1 MIKKYII
8 KKELNLEF
16 RNNTSLFLITPTM
29 CVIIIVF
36 PILSENRFRVE
47 NDVFVIVQLLFLI
60 IFTTLFSIRNPL
72 EEQALIKE
80 LNFGAIKKI
89 DYFYSKTISEL
100 GIFYPQIILL
110 LILFS
115 GFTNTSINN
124 SVIYIIFSVLFFCLN
139 AIMVN
144 LFFQMFTSFNSRFVQ
159 FILIVPIYIGFAIL
173 IAPIWLGVNQEISNI
188 YLMMFLGITMVI
200 YSFTNFYLRKSQR
213 CFTDLLLYG
222 FF

>member
-47 NDVFVIVQLLFLI
+47 NDIFVIVQLLFLI

-80 LNFGAIKKI
+80 LNFGTIKKI

-200 YSFTNFYLRKSQR
+200 YSFTNFYLRKSQ
-213 CFTDLLLYG
+213 
-222 FF
+222 

>member
-1 MIKKYII
+1 MIKKYFI
-8 KKELNLEF
+8 KKEFNLEF

-29 CVIIIVF
+29 SVLIIVF

-47 NDVFVIVQLLFLI
+47 NDMFVIVQLLFLI

-72 EEQALIKE
+72 KEQALIKE
-80 LNFGAIKKI
+80 LNFGSIRKL
-89 DYFYSKTISEL
+89 DYFYSKTLSEL
-100 GIFYPQIILL
+100 GIFYPQIALL

-115 GFTNTSINN
+115 GFTNTFINN
-124 SVIYIIFSVLFFCLN
+124 KIIYIIFSVLFFCLN

-173 IAPIWLGVNQEISNI
+173 IAPMWLGVNQEISTI
-188 YLMMFLGITMVI
+188 YLVMFLGITLII
-200 YSFTNFYLRKSQR
+200 YSFTNYYLRRS
-213 CFTDLLLYG
+213 
-222 FF
+222 

>member
-1 MIKKYII
+1 MIKKFII
-8 KKELNLEF
+8 KKELNLEL

-29 CVIIIVF
+29 CVLIIVF

-47 NDVFVIVQLLFLI
+47 NDMFVIVQLLFLI

-72 EEQALIKE
+72 EEQTLIKE
-80 LNFGAIKKI
+80 LNFGSIKKV

-100 GIFYPQIILL
+100 GIFYPQIIFL

-124 SVIYIIFSVLFFCLN
+124 SIIYIIFSVLFFCLN

-173 IAPIWLGVNQEISNI
+173 IAPMWLGVNREISNI
-188 YLMMFLGITMVI
+188 YIMMFLGITMII
-200 YSFTNFYLRKSQR
+200 YSFTNFYLRKSQ
-213 CFTDLLLYG
+213 
-222 FF
+222 

>member
-1 MIKKYII
+1 MIKKFII
-8 KKELNLEF
+8 KKELNLEL

-29 CVIIIVF
+29 CVLIIVF

-47 NDVFVIVQLLFLI
+47 NDMFVIVQLLFLI

-80 LNFGAIKKI
+80 LNFGSIKKI

-100 GIFYPQIILL
+100 GIFYPQIIFL

-124 SVIYIIFSVLFFCLN
+124 SIIYIIFSVLFFCLN

-173 IAPIWLGVNQEISNI
+173 IAPMWLGVNQEISNI
-188 YLMMFLGITMVI
+188 YIMMFLGITMII
-200 YSFTNFYLRKSQR
+200 YSFTNFYLRKSQ
-213 CFTDLLLYG
+213 
-222 FF
+222 

>member
-1 MIKKYII
+1 MIKKFII
-8 KKELNLEF
+8 KKELNLEL

-29 CVIIIVF
+29 CVLIIVF

-47 NDVFVIVQLLFLI
+47 NDMFVIVQLLFLI

-80 LNFGAIKKI
+80 LNFGSIKKI

-100 GIFYPQIILL
+100 GIFYPQLIFL

-124 SVIYIIFSVLFFCLN
+124 SIIYIVFSVLFFCLN

-173 IAPIWLGVNQEISNI
+173 IAPMWLGVNQEISNI
-188 YLMMFLGITMVI
+188 YLLMLLGITMII
-200 YSFTNFYLRKSQR
+200 YSFTNFYLRKSQ
-213 CFTDLLLYG
+213 
-222 FF
+222 

>member
-1 MIKKYII
+1 MIKKFII
-8 KKELNLEF
+8 KKELNLEL

-29 CVIIIVF
+29 CVLIIVF

-47 NDVFVIVQLLFLI
+47 NDMFVIVQLLFLI

-72 EEQALIKE
+72 EEQTLIKE
-80 LNFGAIKKI
+80 LNFGSIKKI

-100 GIFYPQIILL
+100 GIFYPQIIFL

-124 SVIYIIFSVLFFCLN
+124 SIIYIIFSVLFFCLN

-173 IAPIWLGVNQEISNI
+173 IAPMWLGVNQEISNI
-188 YLMMFLGITMVI
+188 YSLMLLGMTMII
-200 YSFTNFYLRKSQR
+200 YSFTNFYLRKSQ
-213 CFTDLLLYG
+213 
-222 FF
+222 

>member
-8 KKELNLEF
+8 KKEFNLEF

-29 CVIIIVF
+29 SVLIIVF

-47 NDVFVIVQLLFLI
+47 NDMFVIVQLLFLI

-72 EEQALIKE
+72 KEQALIKE
-80 LNFGAIKKI
+80 LNFGSIRKL
-89 DYFYSKTISEL
+89 DYFYSKTLSEL
-100 GIFYPQIILL
+100 GIFYPQIALL

-115 GFTNTSINN
+115 GFTNTFINN
-124 SVIYIIFSVLFFCLN
+124 SIIYIIFSVLFFCLN

-173 IAPIWLGVNQEISNI
+173 IAPMWLGVNQEISNI
-188 YLMMFLGITMVI
+188 YLVMFLGITLII
-200 YSFTNFYLRKSQR
+200 YSFTNFYLRRSQ
-213 CFTDLLLYG
+213 
-222 FF
+222 

>member
-1 MIKKYII
+1 MIKKFII
-8 KKELNLEF
+8 KKELNLEL

-29 CVIIIVF
+29 CVLIIVF

-47 NDVFVIVQLLFLI
+47 NDMFVIVQLLFLI

-72 EEQALIKE
+72 EEQILIKE
-80 LNFGAIKKI
+80 LNFGSIKKV

-100 GIFYPQIILL
+100 GIFYPQIIFL

-124 SVIYIIFSVLFFCLN
+124 SNIYIIFSVLFFCLN

-173 IAPIWLGVNQEISNI
+173 IAPMWLGVNQEISNI
-188 YLMMFLGITMVI
+188 YLLMLLGITMII
-200 YSFTNFYLRKSQR
+200 YSFTNFYLRKSQ
-213 CFTDLLLYG
+213 
-222 FF
+222 

>member
-1 MIKKYII
+1 MIKKFII
-8 KKELNLEF
+8 KKELNLEL

-29 CVIIIVF
+29 CVLIIVF

-47 NDVFVIVQLLFLI
+47 NDMFVIVQLLFLI

-72 EEQALIKE
+72 EEQTLIKE
-80 LNFGAIKKI
+80 LNFGSIKKI

-100 GIFYPQIILL
+100 GIFYPQIIFL

-124 SVIYIIFSVLFFCLN
+124 SIIYIVFSVLFFCLN

-188 YLMMFLGITMVI
+188 YLLMLLGITMII
-200 YSFTNFYLRKSQR
+200 YSFTNFYLRKSQ
-213 CFTDLLLYG
+213 
-222 FF
+222 

>member
-8 KKELNLEF
+8 KKELNLEL

-29 CVIIIVF
+29 CVLIIVF

-47 NDVFVIVQLLFLI
+47 NDMFVIVQLLFLI

-72 EEQALIKE
+72 EEQTLIKE
-80 LNFGAIKKI
+80 LNFGSIKKI

-100 GIFYPQIILL
+100 GIFYPQIIFL

-124 SVIYIIFSVLFFCLN
+124 SIIYIIFSVLFFCLN

-173 IAPIWLGVNQEISNI
+173 IAPMWLGVNQEISKI
-188 YLMMFLGITMVI
+188 YIMMFLGITMII
-200 YSFTNFYLRKSQR
+200 YSFTNFYLRKSQ
-213 CFTDLLLYG
+213 
-222 FF
+222 

>member
-1 MIKKYII
+1 
-8 KKELNLEF
+8 
-16 RNNTSLFLITPTM
+16 M
-29 CVIIIVF
+29 CVLIIVF

-47 NDVFVIVQLLFLI
+47 NDMFVIVQLLFLI

-72 EEQALIKE
+72 EEQTLIKE
-80 LNFGAIKKI
+80 LNFGSIKKI

-100 GIFYPQIILL
+100 GIFYPQIIFL

-124 SVIYIIFSVLFFCLN
+124 SIIYIIFSVLFFCFN

-173 IAPIWLGVNQEISNI
+173 IAPMWLGVNQEISNI
-188 YLMMFLGITMVI
+188 YLLMLLGITMII
-200 YSFTNFYLRKSQR
+200 YSFTNFYLRKSQ
-213 CFTDLLLYG
+213 
-222 FF
+222 

>member
-29 CVIIIVF
+29 CVLIIVF

-47 NDVFVIVQLLFLI
+47 NDIFVIVQLLFLI

-188 YLMMFLGITMVI
+188 YLMMLLGITMVI
-200 YSFTNFYLRKSQR
+200 YSFTNFYLRKSQ
-213 CFTDLLLYG
+213 
-222 FF
+222 

>member
-8 KKELNLEF
+8 KKELNLEL
-16 RNNTSLFLITPTM
+16 RNNTSLFLVTPTM
-29 CVIIIVF
+29 CVLIIVF

-47 NDVFVIVQLLFLI
+47 NDMFVIVQLLFLI

-72 EEQALIKE
+72 EEQTLIKE
-80 LNFGAIKKI
+80 LNFGSIKKI

-100 GIFYPQIILL
+100 GIFYPQIIFL

-124 SVIYIIFSVLFFCLN
+124 SIIYIIFSVLFFCLN

-144 LFFQMFTSFNSRFVQ
+144 LFFQMFTSFSSRFVQ

-173 IAPIWLGVNQEISNI
+173 IAPMWLGVNQEISNI
-188 YLMMFLGITMVI
+188 YLVMLLGITMII
-200 YSFTNFYLRKSQR
+200 YSFTNFYLRRTQ
-213 CFTDLLLYG
+213 
-222 FF
+222 

>member
-1 MIKKYII
+1 MIKKFII
-8 KKELNLEF
+8 KKELNLEL

-29 CVIIIVF
+29 CVLIIVF

-47 NDVFVIVQLLFLI
+47 NDMFVIVQLLFLI

-72 EEQALIKE
+72 EEQTLIKE
-80 LNFGAIKKI
+80 LNFGSIKKI

-100 GIFYPQIILL
+100 GIFYPQIIFL

-124 SVIYIIFSVLFFCLN
+124 SIIYIVFSVLFFCLN

-173 IAPIWLGVNQEISNI
+173 IAPMWLGVNQEISNI
-188 YLMMFLGITMVI
+188 YILMFLGITMII
-200 YSFTNFYLRKSQR
+200 YSFTNFYLRKSQ
-213 CFTDLLLYG
+213 
-222 FF
+222 

>member
-1 MIKKYII
+1 MIKKFII
-8 KKELNLEF
+8 KKELNLEL

-29 CVIIIVF
+29 CVLIIVF

-47 NDVFVIVQLLFLI
+47 NDMFVIVQLLFLI

-72 EEQALIKE
+72 EEQTLIKE
-80 LNFGAIKKI
+80 LNFGSIKKI

-100 GIFYPQIILL
+100 GIFYPQIIFL

-124 SVIYIIFSVLFFCLN
+124 SIIYIIFSVLFFCLN

-144 LFFQMFTSFNSRFVQ
+144 LFFQMFTSFSSRFVQ
-159 FILIVPIYIGFAIL
+159 FILIVPIYIGFALL
-173 IAPIWLGVNQEISNI
+173 IAPMWLGVNQEISNI
-188 YLMMFLGITMVI
+188 YLVMLLGITMII
-200 YSFTNFYLRKSQR
+200 YSFTNFYLRRSQ
-213 CFTDLLLYG
+213 
-222 FF
+222 

>member
-29 CVIIIVF
+29 CVLIIVF

-47 NDVFVIVQLLFLI
+47 NDMFVIVQLLFLI

-72 EEQALIKE
+72 QEQALIKE
-80 LNFGAIKKI
+80 LNFGSIKKI
-89 DYFYSKTISEL
+89 DYFYSKTLSEL
-100 GIFYPQIILL
+100 GIFYPQIALL

-115 GFTNTSINN
+115 GFTNTFINN
-124 SVIYIIFSVLFFCLN
+124 SIIYIIFSVLFFCIN

-173 IAPIWLGVNQEISNI
+173 IAPMWLGVNQEISNI
-188 YLMMFLGITMVI
+188 YLVMFLGITLII
-200 YSFTNFYLRKSQR
+200 YSFTNFYLRRSQ
-213 CFTDLLLYG
+213 
-222 FF
+222 

>member
-188 YLMMFLGITMVI
+188 YLMMFLGITMII
-200 YSFTNFYLRKSQR
+200 YSFTNFYLRKSQ
-213 CFTDLLLYG
+213 
-222 FF
+222 

>member
-8 KKELNLEF
+8 KKEFNLEF

-29 CVIIIVF
+29 SVLIIVF

-47 NDVFVIVQLLFLI
+47 NDMFVIVQLLFLI

-72 EEQALIKE
+72 KEQALIKE
-80 LNFGAIKKI
+80 LNFGSIRKL
-89 DYFYSKTISEL
+89 DYFYSKTLSEL
-100 GIFYPQIILL
+100 GIFYPQIALL

-115 GFTNTSINN
+115 GFTNTFINN
-124 SVIYIIFSVLFFCLN
+124 KIIYIIFSVLFFCLN

-173 IAPIWLGVNQEISNI
+173 IAPMWLGVNQEISTI
-188 YLMMFLGITMVI
+188 YLVMFLGITLII
-200 YSFTNFYLRKSQR
+200 YSFTNYYLRRS
-213 CFTDLLLYG
+213 
-222 FF
+222 

>member
-1 MIKKYII
+1 MIKKFII
-8 KKELNLEF
+8 KKELNLEL

-29 CVIIIVF
+29 CVLIIVF

-47 NDVFVIVQLLFLI
+47 NDMFVIVQLLFLI

-72 EEQALIKE
+72 EEQTLIKE
-80 LNFGAIKKI
+80 LNFGSIKKI

-100 GIFYPQIILL
+100 GIFYPQIIFL

-124 SVIYIIFSVLFFCLN
+124 SIIYIIFSVLFFCLN

-144 LFFQMFTSFNSRFVQ
+144 LFFQMFTSFSSRFVQ

-173 IAPIWLGVNQEISNI
+173 IAPMWLGVNQEISNI
-188 YLMMFLGITMVI
+188 YSLMLLGITMII
-200 YSFTNFYLRKSQR
+200 YSFTNFYLRKSQ
-213 CFTDLLLYG
+213 
-222 FF
+222 

>member
-1 MIKKYII
+1 MIKKFII
-8 KKELNLEF
+8 KKELNLEL

-29 CVIIIVF
+29 CVLIIVF

-47 NDVFVIVQLLFLI
+47 NDMFVIVQLLFLI

-72 EEQALIKE
+72 EEQTLIKE
-80 LNFGAIKKI
+80 LNFGSIKKI

-100 GIFYPQIILL
+100 GIFYPQIIFL

-124 SVIYIIFSVLFFCLN
+124 SIIYIIFSVLFFCLN

-173 IAPIWLGVNQEISNI
+173 IAPMWLGVNQEISNI
-188 YLMMFLGITMVI
+188 YLLMFLGITMII
-200 YSFTNFYLRKSQR
+200 YSFTNFYIRKSQ
-213 CFTDLLLYG
+213 
-222 FF
+222 

>member
-29 CVIIIVF
+29 CVLIIVF

-47 NDVFVIVQLLFLI
+47 NDMFVIVQLLFLI

-72 EEQALIKE
+72 QEQVLIKE
-80 LNFGAIKKI
+80 LNFGSIRKL
-89 DYFYSKTISEL
+89 DYFYSKTLSEL
-100 GIFYPQIILL
+100 GIFYPQIALL

-115 GFTNTSINN
+115 GFTNTFINN
-124 SVIYIIFSVLFFCLN
+124 SIIYIIFSVLFFCIN

-173 IAPIWLGVNQEISNI
+173 IAPMWLGVNQEISNI
-188 YLMMFLGITMVI
+188 YLVMFLGITLII
-200 YSFTNFYLRKSQR
+200 YSFTNFYLRRSQ
-213 CFTDLLLYG
+213 
-222 FF
+222 

>member
-1 MIKKYII
+1 MIKKFII
-8 KKELNLEF
+8 KKELNFEL

-29 CVIIIVF
+29 CVLIIVF

-47 NDVFVIVQLLFLI
+47 NDMFVIVQLLFLI

-72 EEQALIKE
+72 EEQTLIKE
-80 LNFGAIKKI
+80 LNFGSIKKI

-100 GIFYPQIILL
+100 GIFYPQIIFL

-124 SVIYIIFSVLFFCLN
+124 SIIYIIFSVLFFCLN

-173 IAPIWLGVNQEISNI
+173 IAPMWLGVNREISNI
-188 YLMMFLGITMVI
+188 YLLMLLGITMII
-200 YSFTNFYLRKSQR
+200 YSFTNFYLRKSQ
-213 CFTDLLLYG
+213 
-222 FF
+222 

>member
-1 MIKKYII
+1 MIKKFII
-8 KKELNLEF
+8 KKELNLEL

-29 CVIIIVF
+29 CVLIIVF

-47 NDVFVIVQLLFLI
+47 NDMFVIVQLLFLI

-72 EEQALIKE
+72 EEQTLIKQ
-80 LNFGAIKKI
+80 LNFGSIKKI

-100 GIFYPQIILL
+100 GIFYPQIIFL

-124 SVIYIIFSVLFFCLN
+124 SIIYIIFSVLFFCLN

-173 IAPIWLGVNQEISNI
+173 IAPMWLGVNQEISNI
-188 YLMMFLGITMVI
+188 YLLMLLGITMII
-200 YSFTNFYLRKSQR
+200 YSFTNFYLRKSQ
-213 CFTDLLLYG
+213 
-222 FF
+222 

>member
-1 MIKKYII
+1 MIKKFII
-8 KKELNLEF
+8 KKELKLEL

-29 CVIIIVF
+29 CVLIIVF

-47 NDVFVIVQLLFLI
+47 NDMFVIVQLLFLI

-72 EEQALIKE
+72 EEQTLIKE
-80 LNFGAIKKI
+80 LNFGSIKKI

-100 GIFYPQIILL
+100 GIFYPQIIFL

-124 SVIYIIFSVLFFCLN
+124 SIIYIIFSVLFFCLN

-173 IAPIWLGVNQEISNI
+173 IAPMWLGVNQEISNI
-188 YLMMFLGITMVI
+188 YLLMLLGITMII
-200 YSFTNFYLRKSQR
+200 YSFTNFYLRKSQ
-213 CFTDLLLYG
+213 
-222 FF
+222 

>member
-8 KKELNLEF
+8 KKEFNLEF

-29 CVIIIVF
+29 SVLIIVF

-47 NDVFVIVQLLFLI
+47 NDMFVIVQLLFLI

-72 EEQALIKE
+72 QEQALIKE
-80 LNFGAIKKI
+80 LNFGSIRKL
-89 DYFYSKTISEL
+89 DYFYSKTLSEL
-100 GIFYPQIILL
+100 GIFYPQIALL

-115 GFTNTSINN
+115 GFTNTFINN
-124 SVIYIIFSVLFFCLN
+124 SIIYIIFSVLFFCLN

-173 IAPIWLGVNQEISNI
+173 IAPMWLGVNQEISTI
-188 YLMMFLGITMVI
+188 YLVMFLGITLII
-200 YSFTNFYLRKSQR
+200 YSFTNYYLRRS
-213 CFTDLLLYG
+213 
-222 FF
+222 

>member
-1 MIKKYII
+1 MIKKFII
-8 KKELNLEF
+8 KKELNLEL

-29 CVIIIVF
+29 CVLIIVF

-47 NDVFVIVQLLFLI
+47 NDMFVIVQLLFLI

-80 LNFGAIKKI
+80 LNFGSIKKI

-100 GIFYPQIILL
+100 GIFYPQIIFL

-124 SVIYIIFSVLFFCLN
+124 SIFYIIFSVLFFCLN

-173 IAPIWLGVNQEISNI
+173 IAPMWLGVNQEISNI
-188 YLMMFLGITMVI
+188 YIMMFLGITMII
-200 YSFTNFYLRKSQR
+200 YSFTNFYLRKSQ
-213 CFTDLLLYG
+213 
-222 FF
+222 

>member
-1 MIKKYII
+1 MIKKFII
-8 KKELNLEF
+8 KKELNLEL

-29 CVIIIVF
+29 CVLIIVF

-47 NDVFVIVQLLFLI
+47 NDMFVIVQLLFLI

-72 EEQALIKE
+72 EEQTLIKE
-80 LNFGAIKKI
+80 LNFGSIKKI

-100 GIFYPQIILL
+100 GIFYPQIIFL

-124 SVIYIIFSVLFFCLN
+124 SNIYIIFSVLFFCLN

-173 IAPIWLGVNQEISNI
+173 IAPMWLGVNQEISNI
-188 YLMMFLGITMVI
+188 YIMMFLGITMII
-200 YSFTNFYLRKSQR
+200 YSFTNFYLRKSQ
-213 CFTDLLLYG
+213 
-222 FF
+222 

>member
-1 MIKKYII
+1 MIKKFII
-8 KKELNLEF
+8 KKELNLEL

-29 CVIIIVF
+29 CVLIIVF

-47 NDVFVIVQLLFLI
+47 NDMFVIVQLLFLI

-72 EEQALIKE
+72 EEQTLIKE
-80 LNFGAIKKI
+80 LNFGSIKKI
-89 DYFYSKTISEL
+89 DYFYSKTIAEF

-124 SVIYIIFSVLFFCLN
+124 SILYINFSVLFFCLN

-173 IAPIWLGVNQEISNI
+173 IAPMWLGVNQEISNI
-188 YLMMFLGITMVI
+188 YLLMLLGITMII
-200 YSFTNFYLRKSQR
+200 YSFTNIYLRKSQ
-213 CFTDLLLYG
+213 
-222 FF
+222 

>member
-1 MIKKYII
+1 MIKKFII
-8 KKELNLEF
+8 KKELNLEI

-29 CVIIIVF
+29 CVLIIVF

-47 NDVFVIVQLLFLI
+47 NDMFVIVQLLFLI

-72 EEQALIKE
+72 EEQTLIKE
-80 LNFGAIKKI
+80 LNFGSIKKI

-100 GIFYPQIILL
+100 GIFYPQIIFL

-124 SVIYIIFSVLFFCLN
+124 SIIYIIFSVLFFCLN

-173 IAPIWLGVNQEISNI
+173 IAPMWLGVNQEISNI
-188 YLMMFLGITMVI
+188 YLLMLLGITMII
-200 YSFTNFYLRKSQR
+200 YSFTNFYLRKSQ
-213 CFTDLLLYG
+213 
-222 FF
+222 

>member
-1 MIKKYII
+1 MIKKFII
-8 KKELNLEF
+8 KKELNLEL

-29 CVIIIVF
+29 CVLIIVF

-47 NDVFVIVQLLFLI
+47 NDMFVIVQLLFLI

-72 EEQALIKE
+72 EEQTLIKE
-80 LNFGAIKKI
+80 LNFGSIKKI

-100 GIFYPQIILL
+100 GIFYPQIIFL

-124 SVIYIIFSVLFFCLN
+124 SIIYIIFSVLFFCLN

-144 LFFQMFTSFNSRFVQ
+144 LFFQMFTSFNSKFVQ

-173 IAPIWLGVNQEISNI
+173 IAPMWLGVNQEISNI
-188 YLMMFLGITMVI
+188 YLLMLLGITMII
-200 YSFTNFYLRKSQR
+200 YSFTNFYLRKSQ
-213 CFTDLLLYG
+213 
-222 FF
+222 

>member
-16 RNNTSLFLITPTM
+16 RNYTSLFLITPTM

-80 LNFGAIKKI
+80 LNFGAIKKM

-188 YLMMFLGITMVI
+188 YLLMFLGITMVI
-200 YSFTNFYLRKSQR
+200 YSFTNFYLRKS
-213 CFTDLLLYG
+213 
-222 FF
+222 

>member
-8 KKELNLEF
+8 KKEFNLEF

-29 CVIIIVF
+29 SVLIIVF

-47 NDVFVIVQLLFLI
+47 NDMFVIVQLLFLI

-72 EEQALIKE
+72 KEQALIKE
-80 LNFGAIKKI
+80 LNFGSIRKL
-89 DYFYSKTISEL
+89 DYFYSKTLSEL
-100 GIFYPQIILL
+100 GIFYPQIALL

-115 GFTNTSINN
+115 GLTNTFINN
-124 SVIYIIFSVLFFCLN
+124 SIIYIIFSVLFFCLN

-173 IAPIWLGVNQEISNI
+173 IAPMWLGVNQEISNI
-188 YLMMFLGITMVI
+188 YLIMFLGITLII
-200 YSFTNFYLRKSQR
+200 YSFTNFYLRRSQ
-213 CFTDLLLYG
+213 
-222 FF
+222 